1 MASKRTKLNSIRQD
15 RLSEI
20 MTHAL
25 ALNLHSIEDYQAW
38 CIEQGFSAGLNKTG
52 VQFERESQH
61 FKRVAATR
69 KLEQHKREGNMPRLI
84 QRIYTQEIQYEELNS
99 EVLKVIGDG
108 FKNIQNRKL
117 LRDVLFQLDQGSRLL
132 TDIDYVK
139 GIISFVTHFRFWL
152 RPIAQWQPRTRNAGR
167 QFASLARHLFAK
179 YEVPSFMD
187 TVWHKGEG
195 KAKGWFIHMGMGK
208 NIRKAASLPIKMT
221 GKMAHYFTQA
231 PDHYDVNAAFRWA
244 QVHALGGNRA
254 ISDAVAQTR
263 MTRMFRDDEFW
274 VSVLRFFV
282 DNPMLDTRQYGP
294 LVDYIWHQRYANR
307 MVFVERG
314 VAREE
319 GPEQPGFS
327 MHGRTPDT
335 LLRQVENWHRCLG
348 RESRGG
354 NLNWVKSRF
363 GDFRF
368 LEGRANCRSMKI
380 WTIRELLSSKELI
393 AEGRAQSHCVA
404 TYARSCS
411 SGGTSIWTMDLQET
425 QQRRKMATIELHSPT
440 KTIRQVRGLR
450 NRVATNSEMEVIRR
464 WADREG
470 LRVASYL

>member
-1 MASKRTKLNSIRQD
+1 
-15 RLSEI
+15 
-20 MTHAL
+20 
-25 ALNLHSIEDYQAW
+25 
-38 CIEQGFSAGLNKTG
+38 
-52 VQFERESQH
+52 
-61 FKRVAATR
+61 
-69 KLEQHKREGNMPRLI
+69 
-84 QRIYTQEIQYEELNS
+84 
-99 EVLKVIGDG
+99 
-108 FKNIQNRKL
+108 
-117 LRDVLFQLDQGSRLL
+117 
-132 TDIDYVK
+132 
-139 GIISFVTHFRFWL
+139 
-152 RPIAQWQPRTRNAGR
+152 
-167 QFASLARHLFAK
+167 
-179 YEVPSFMD
+179 
-187 TVWHKGEG
+187 
-195 KAKGWFIHMGMGK
+195 
-208 NIRKAASLPIKMT
+208 
-221 GKMAHYFTQA
+221 
-231 PDHYDVNAAFRWA
+231 
-244 QVHALGGNRA
+244 
-254 ISDAVAQTR
+254 
-263 MTRMFRDDEFW
+263 
-274 VSVLRFFV
+274 
-282 DNPMLDTRQYGP
+282 
-294 LVDYIWHQRYANR
+294 